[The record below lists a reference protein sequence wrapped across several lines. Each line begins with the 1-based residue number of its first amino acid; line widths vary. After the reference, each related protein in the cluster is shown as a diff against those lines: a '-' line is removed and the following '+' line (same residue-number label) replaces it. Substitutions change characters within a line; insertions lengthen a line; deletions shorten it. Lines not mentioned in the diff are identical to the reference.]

1 MKRRRI
7 GAAYTT
13 SDNLLA
19 RWSGSMKWCETDKD
33 WDSFVCFA
41 EDVCKRAM
49 KNDRKGDNERHMM
62 KMMKE
67 INTKRKRQ
75 VEEPAYLS

>member
-13 SDNLLA
+13 SENLLA

-33 WDSFVCFA
+33 WDSFVCVTA
-41 EDVCKRAM
+41 DVCKRAM

-62 KMMKE
+62 KMTKDVEDENEKKE
-67 INTKRKRQ
+67 T
-75 VEEPAYLS
+75 S